1 VAVTTP
7 FKGATYFETD
17 MIDDQLASVEKVE
30 RWPAG
35 TALFHE
41 GEEPRG
47 VYVVHSGEVELAF
60 SGANG
65 AHKTFR
71 IAVKDDVV
79 GLGDAVSKRHHE
91 CTATTCTAARIG
103 FIPIDDLQQALADRP
118 ALWLSVARLLCAD
131 VNACWDSM
139 RRMKTSRVGAIEN

>member
-1 VAVTTP
+1 
-7 FKGATYFETD
+7 
-17 MIDDQLASVEKVE
+17 MIDDQFASVEKVE

-35 TALFHE
+35 KALFRE
-41 GEEPRG
+41 GDEPRG

-79 GLGDAVSKRHHE
+79 GLGDAVSNRHHE

-103 FIPIDDLQQALADRP
+103 FIPLEELQHALAEKP
-118 ALWLSVARLLCAD
+118 ALWLAIARLLCAD

-139 RRMKTSRVGAIEN
+139 RRMNTHRAAS